1 MSFQRRTRLCDAC
14 QANITNAV
22 RIKCAV
28 CDDAEYCVD
37 CFAQGKEA
45 GGTHKATHDY
55 RVMDRL
61 SFPILESDWGAD
73 EELLFVE
80 GLKTCGMGNWAAI
93 ADHIGTKTKEQCESH
108 YLNAFIN
115 SPNWPLPVPYDADM
129 AADVA
134 GGYGHVGRCE
144 QRHQKTHTSS
154 SQPSNHEIVGYMPG
168 RLEFEQEC
176 ENEAENSVKDL
187 VFYED
192 DADEDMELKITLLN
206 IYNAKLDRREARKK
220 LILERGLLEYRKN
233 QANERK
239 LAKEDRDLLN
249 RCKVFA
255 KMMTKEDFD
264 EFVEGLINERRI
276 RRRIAELQEYRQNG
290 IRTESAAAAYERQKE
305 QRATPPPS
313 ASQKGMGR
321 KPANPLDIT
330 EADGIHLLSIDEQ
343 ELCSALRI
351 LPKPYLVIKETIL
364 NEYTRRGTLRRRQAR
379 ELIKIDVNKTSRI
392 YDFFMKMG
400 WIRAPVKDP

>member
-115 SPNWPLPVPYDADM
+115 SPHWPLPVCV
-129 AADVA
+129 DV
-134 GGYGHVGRCE
+134 
-144 QRHQKTHTSS
+144 QRACIATRRRIHPPSRDDGN
-154 SQPSNHEIVGYMPG
+154 QPSNHEIVGYMPG

-192 DADEDMELKITLLN
+192 DADEDMGKHLKITLLN

-305 QRATPPPS
+305 QRVSSRCAASKQHWPVISIMRVKATS
-313 ASQKGMGR
+313 
-321 KPANPLDIT
+321 T
-330 EADGIHLLSIDEQ
+330 
-343 ELCSALRI
+343 
-351 LPKPYLVIKETIL
+351 
-364 NEYTRRGTLRRRQAR
+364 
-379 ELIKIDVNKTSRI
+379 
-392 YDFFMKMG
+392 
-400 WIRAPVKDP
+400 